1 MGDRL
6 AFDDVTVDIPIYD
19 LKSRSLKHRVLVNKV
34 SPLLSRPESTIGG
47 SVIQD
52 RRGVVIVRAL
62 DRISFSAA
70 DGDRIALVGH
80 NGAGKTT
87 LLRVAAGIFEPTSG
101 SVHTRGRVMPL
112 FNIMEGMT
120 PESTGLEMIRL
131 RGTLLGM
138 SEREI
143 ADQEEEIIEF
153 CDLGDYIN
161 MPVRTYST
169 GMQVRLAFAIT
180 TAVPSDVLIMDEV
193 IGAGDAAFLE
203 RAEAR
208 LRNFV
213 EQASLMMFASHS
225 PVLVRKWCNK
235 AILLQHGRMLEFGDV
250 ETVLAAYARITAH

>member
-1 MGDRL
+1 MRHPL
-6 AFDDVTVDIPIYD
+6 SFDDVTVDIPIYD
-19 LKSRSLKHRVLVNKV
+19 LKSRSLKHQVLVNKV

-62 DRISFSAA
+62 DRVSFAA
-70 DGDRIALVGH
+70 AEGDRIALIGH

-101 SVHTRGRVMPL
+101 SVQARGRVMPL

-138 SEREI
+138 SEQEI
-143 ADQEEEIIEF
+143 DEQTDEITEF

-180 TAVPSDVLIMDEV
+180 TAVASDVLIMDEV
-193 IGAGDAAFLE
+193 IGAGDAAFIE

-208 LRNFV
+208 LKAFV
-213 EQASLMMFASHS
+213 ERSSLLLFATHS
-225 PVLVRKWCNK
+225 PDLVRKWCNK
-235 AILLQHGRMLEFGDV
+235 AILLQHGRLMEFGSVDP
-250 ETVLAAYARITAH
+250 VLAAYARLTAH

>member
-19 LKSRSLKHRVLVNKV
+19 LKSRSLKHRVLVDKV
-34 SPLLSRPESTIGG
+34 SPLLSRPESTVGG

-52 RRGVVIVRAL
+52 RRGVIIVRAL

-101 SVHTRGRVMPL
+101 SVHMRGRVMPL

-143 ADQEEEIIEF
+143 VDQEEEIIEF

-161 MPVRTYST
+161 MPVRTYSS

-208 LRNFV
+208 LRSFV
-213 EQASLMMFASHS
+213 EQASLMMFATHS
-225 PVLVRKWCNK
+225 PDLVRKWCNK

>member
-1 MGDRL
+1 MNDRL
-6 AFDDVTVDIPIYD
+6 LFDNVTVDIPIYD
-19 LKSRSLKHRVLVNKV
+19 MKSRSLKHRVLVNNV
-34 SPLLSRPESTIGG
+34 APLLPQKESAVGG

-62 DRISFSAA
+62 DRISFAAA
-70 DGDRIALVGH
+70 DGDRIALIGH

-87 LLRVAAGIFEPTSG
+87 LLRVAAGIFEPTGG
-101 SVHTRGRVMPL
+101 SVQARGRVMPL

-143 ADQEEEIIEF
+143 DDQTNEISEF
-153 CDLGDYIN
+153 CDLGEYIN

-169 GMQVRLAFAIT
+169 GMQVRLAFAVT
-180 TAVPSDVLIMDEV
+180 TAVASDVLIMDEV

-208 LRNFV
+208 LRAFV
-213 EQASLMMFASHS
+213 ERSSLLLFATHS
-225 PVLVRKWCNK
+225 PELVRKWCNK
-235 AILLQHGRMLEFGDV
+235 AVLLQHGRLVEFGDV
-250 ETVLAAYARITAH
+250 EQVLAAYARSTAH